1 MFFFQECSSSSQQ
14 HKSESQAVENEV
26 SEAFW
31 KEISHSLKVVPS
43 FSSELHDFNPL
54 TKLTQGH
61 SKLISQIMYSVN
73 QGLLV
78 RGRKKTDNISH
89 GCLFLPFPTSN
100 KIILFK
106 SISDIYTSEK
116 RNEKQICSTKTH
128 LIIESLIDQARELN
142 QTIGRSENRKQST
155 TNQTEVSTSSMP
167 IHFRTNPKI
176 LAFYYHS
183 FFLFFFEEKRVKE
196 FCDRFYM
203 FFFNFFRINLIV
215 GPKIRSHGAII
226 QTGQCSLHFNSF

>member
-1 MFFFQECSSSSQQ
+1 MCTFFQECSSSSQQ
-14 HKSESQAVENEV
+14 HKSESQAVEKEV
-26 SEAFW
+26 SKGIWNEN
-31 KEISHSLKVVPS
+31 SHSLKVVPS
-43 FSSELHDFNPL
+43 FPSELHDFNPL
-54 TKLTQGH
+54 TKLAQGH
-61 SKLISQIMYSVN
+61 SKLTSQIMYSVN

-116 RNEKQICSTKTH
+116 RNEKQICSTKTQS
-128 LIIESLIDQARELN
+128 IIDSLIDQARELN

-167 IHFRTNPKI
+167 INFRTNS
-176 LAFYYHS
+176 L
-183 FFLFFFEEKRVKE
+183 
-196 FCDRFYM
+196 
-203 FFFNFFRINLIV
+203 LI
-215 GPKIRSHGAII
+215 
-226 QTGQCSLHFNSF
+226 HF